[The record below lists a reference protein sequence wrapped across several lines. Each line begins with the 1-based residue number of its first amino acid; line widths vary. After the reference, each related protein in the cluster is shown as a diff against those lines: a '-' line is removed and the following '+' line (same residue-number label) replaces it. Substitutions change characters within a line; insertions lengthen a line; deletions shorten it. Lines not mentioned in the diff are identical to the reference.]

1 MVEVEVVKYRPIK
14 LIAVIFTGIALLLLI
29 IGVAA
34 ADWVD
39 VKFVSVKDGWRSW
52 GLWEECYDVTSSLT
66 ACVKKDWMSACAALT
81 LLSVFGAVGALG
93 LGIFGLCTH
102 KRVLYI
108 IAGVL
113 TAVGA
118 LFILISVIIFP
129 VKFSEDIS
137 EAHRSD
143 LERYDID
150 WTYGVTLGGLF
161 FLLGASIFFFIKQED
176 QEVSREKTSM
186 PAYYNNSY

>member
-14 LIAVIFTGIALLLLI
+14 LLAVIFTGIALLLLI

-39 VKFVSVKDGWRSW
+39 VKFTAVKDGWQSW
-52 GLWEECYDVTSSLT
+52 GLWEHCYVITSSLT

-81 LLSVFGAVGALG
+81 LLALIGSVGALG
-93 LGIFGLCTH
+93 LGICGLCTH
-102 KRVLYI
+102 KRLLYI

-113 TAVGA
+113 TALGA

-129 VKFSEDIS
+129 VKFSEDITN
-137 EAHRSD
+137 AHRSD
-143 LERYDID
+143 LERWDID

-161 FLLGASIFFFIKQED
+161 FLVGAAIFFFLKQEN